1 MKTNLKILHSNNTL
15 ITQDKNNPI
24 NNVIEVEVEI
34 TRITISIIEVIPE
47 IQDQIMND
55 HDNVRVQ
62 IPDKDM
68 AIHTVVHIMDPMKTI
83 KTTILVIIIHHIDHL
98 VEIHDTIDIIIDL
111 IIEIAEVPQG
121 IIIDKVDHHFNAIE
135 DNFHD
140 QDPDQMEDFL
150 LIEEIH
156 MAEVLHII
164 EIHLADIIIHIDHHH
179 VRDLIIDPD
188 LIHMADIK

>member
-1 MKTNLKILHSNNTL
+1 M
-15 ITQDKNNPI
+15 
-24 NNVIEVEVEI
+24 
-34 TRITISIIEVIPE
+34 
-47 IQDQIMND
+47 
-55 HDNVRVQ
+55 
-62 IPDKDM
+62 
-68 AIHTVVHIMDPMKTI
+68 VVHIMDPMRTI
-83 KTTILVIIIHHIDHL
+83 KIIILEIIIHHIDHL
-98 VEIHDTIDIIIDL
+98 VEIQDTIDIIIDL
-111 IIEIAEVPQG
+111 IIEITEVPQG

-135 DNFHD
+135 DNSHD

-150 LIEEIH
+150 LIEETH